1 VELRA
6 NRRPLWCAAF
16 LAALEAVGG
25 RKSIA
30 AEAAEVDIREVRRRI
45 RFDASFFQDVEAVYM
60 RLEQKR
66 IESALA
72 YTDNYGKIRKSA

>member
-30 AEAAEVDIREVRRRI
+30 AEAAEVDIREVRRI